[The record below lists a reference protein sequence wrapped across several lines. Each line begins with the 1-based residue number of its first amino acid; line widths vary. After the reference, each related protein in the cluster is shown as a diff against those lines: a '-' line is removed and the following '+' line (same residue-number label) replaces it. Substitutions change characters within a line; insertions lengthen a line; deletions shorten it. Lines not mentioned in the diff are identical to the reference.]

1 MFQGITEAQAA
12 LMDYL
17 HYTRSFQFTDAEY
30 ISMNSP
36 IFLDNLLRKVK
47 DRQDIGRSITRFL
60 HFHPINEF
68 EPFFESLGLVPSEF
82 NQYLPRDLMFLS
94 DDSALLQNY
103 HTLVNYGVPRT
114 KIGKIFREA
123 MGVLFSGDGILSSKL
138 RSYEEIGLSRS
149 SIIKIISSVPSLLIG
164 DVDRDF
170 VRVLE
175 ELESMGVDREWI
187 GRNLS
192 EENSYLWGRMLILLQ
207 FFRQLG
213 FSRREVGALVRRNP
227 GFLLDNSGKMVFSVV
242 GLLAKVGSTKEELSG
257 LFLQF
262 PPIQLESFVNNLR
275 FSLLFLTT
283 IGMEPEDIKEVVRSH
298 PHILGSCFLKTP
310 CSVLTS
316 LSVGHKRLCRIIK
329 QDPHQFKNWVLG
341 MKIDRLPSCKQDDIL
356 LEQKE
361 KFLQNLGFADNSKEM
376 KRALTKFRGKGDE
389 LQERYNCFV
398 NAGLDPRDVSKMIKL
413 APHILNQS
421 KDVLE
426 MKIDFLVNGLG
437 YPLDSLLTFPSFMSF
452 TLERVKARFLMYDWL
467 KKEGKVKPN
476 LALST
481 ILATAEKVFLKRFVE
496 RHSEGPKVWEKF
508 KRTVDHC

>member
-1 MFQGITEAQAA
+1 MWRIQMFFFGENPGVSGITEAQAA

-36 IFLDNLLRKVK
+36 IFLSNLLKKVK

-60 HFHPINEF
+60 LFHPINEF

-94 DDSALLQNY
+94 DDSVLLQNY

-114 KIGKIFREA
+114 KIGKIFKEA
-123 MGVLFSGDGILSSKL
+123 MGILFSEDGILSSKL
-138 RSYEEIGLSRS
+138 RSYEEIGLSRT
-149 SIIKIISSVPSLLIG
+149 SIIKIISSAPSLLIG

-192 EENSYLWGRMLILLQ
+192 EENSYLWGRMLMLLQ

-242 GLLAKVGSTKEELSG
+242 GLLAKMGSTKDELSG
-257 LFLQF
+257 LFLHF
-262 PPIQLESFVNNLR
+262 PSIQLESFVNNLR

-283 IGMEPEDIKEVVRSH
+283 IGMEPEDIKEV
-298 PHILGSCFLKTP
+298 TP

-329 QDPHQFKNWVLG
+329 QDPHQFKNWVFG
-341 MKIDRLPSCKQDDIL
+341 MKIDRLPNCKQDHIS

-361 KFLQNLGFADNSKEM
+361 KFLLGLGFSENSKEM
-376 KRALTKFRGKGDE
+376 KRALSKFRGKGDE

-398 NAGLDPRDVSKMIKL
+398 DAGLDPKDVSKMIKL

-426 MKIDFLVNGLG
+426 MKMDFLVNGLG
-437 YPLDSLLTFPSFMSF
+437 YPLDSLVTFPSFMSF
-452 TLERVKARFLMYDWL
+452 TLEGSKP
-467 KKEGKVKPN
+467 GKVKPN
-476 LALST
+476 MALST